1 MPACHR
7 LIHRTAPLLLGAACA
22 LPAQADIDAK
32 AMVAST
38 VRVFCKT
45 GDGIGTGSGFVVG
58 KEARHVLTNA
68 HVVSNCSDILVL
80 FPRDSGDPL
89 QIKAQVA
96 WNSRTSVS
104 RQHLDAAL
112 LELAEGTGGRS
123 VDFARKSTVA
133 MGDPVVAVGYP
144 SAADGVAAIEA
155 VARPT
160 VTQGHISRT
169 LIRRPDGDPRASA
182 GVVGLYQITA
192 SIGPGSSGGPL
203 FNVYGEVIGINTE
216 KSLIRTAVI
225 SDAGQVST
233 ERVPLMDGVAWS
245 QEIDELLPVLQDR
258 GIQYRQTLERRNWFW
273 AWLHREPVTA
283 GALGAVGA
291 LLLATLGLLLA
302 RRPLPLPLPFGRG
315 ARRGGAASGQGAGGA
330 AAKASGTAY
339 VEGVAG
345 PYAGARFTVQ
355 DDLVFGR
362 DAQACNVVFDA
373 AQDGISAR
381 HCALRFDARKGFEL
395 RDLGS
400 TNGTFVDG
408 QRLDPHMPRHL
419 RDGQQFQLFE
429 RSCRFAVHAPAAR

>member
-1 MPACHR
+1 MPASHR
-7 LIHRTAPLLLGAACA
+7 LIPCLFALLLCGLAAA
-22 LPAQADIDAK
+22 PARADIDAK
-32 AMVAST
+32 AMVGST

-58 KEARHVLTNA
+58 KQSRHVLTNA
-68 HVVSNCSDILVL
+68 HVVSGCSDILVL
-80 FPRDSGDPL
+80 SPRDSGDPL
-89 QIKAQVA
+89 QIKGQVV
-96 WNSRTSVS
+96 WNSRSSVS

-112 LELAEGTGGRS
+112 LELADTTGGRG
-123 VDFARKSTVA
+123 VAFARKTTVA

-169 LIRRPDGDPRASA
+169 LIRRPDGDQRTSA

-225 SDAGQVST
+225 SDAGQVGT

-245 QEIDELLPVLQDR
+245 QEIDELLPMLQEH
-258 GIQYRQTLERRNWFW
+258 GIEYRQTLERRNWFW

-283 GALGAVGA
+283 GAFGAVGV
-291 LLLATLGLLLA
+291 LLLATLGLLLM
-302 RRPLPLPLPFGRG
+302 RRPLPFGRG
-315 ARRGGAASGQGAGGA
+315 ARSGGAGKGSGQGAA
-330 AAKASGTAY
+330 AAY

-355 DDLVFGR
+355 GDLVFGR
-362 DAQACNVVFDA
+362 DAEACNVVFDA

-408 QRLDPHMPRHL
+408 QRLDPHRPRPL
-419 RDGQQFQLFE
+419 RDKQEFQLFG
-429 RSCRFAVHAPAAR
+429 RGCRFAVHAPPTR

>member
-1 MPACHR
+1 MPACRCLIR
-7 LIHRTAPLLLGAACA
+7 LLAPLLCCGTAAA
-22 LPAQADIDAK
+22 PARADIDAQ
-32 AMVAST
+32 AMVGST

-45 GDGIGTGSGFVVG
+45 SEGIGAGSGFVVG
-58 KEARHVLTNA
+58 KQARHVLTNA
-68 HVVSNCSDILVL
+68 HVVSDCSDILVL
-80 FPRDSGDPL
+80 SPRDGGDPL

-96 WNSRTSVS
+96 WNSRASVS

-112 LELAEGTGGRS
+112 LELAEGTGGRG
-123 VDFARKSTVA
+123 VAFARKTTVA

-225 SDAGQVST
+225 SDAGKVGT

-245 QEIDELLPVLQDR
+245 QEIDELLPVLQDH
-258 GIQYRQTLERRNWFW
+258 GIEYRQTLERRNWFW

-283 GALGAVGA
+283 GALGAVGV

-302 RRPLPLPLPFGRG
+302 RRPLPFGRG
-315 ARRGGAASGQGAGGA
+315 GPSGGAAPGGQGTGKDPGA
-330 AAKASGTAY
+330 VAC
-339 VEGVAG
+339 VEGLAG
-345 PYAGARFTVQ
+345 PYAGKRFAVQ
-355 DDLVFGR
+355 GELVFGR
-362 DAQACNVVFDA
+362 DAKTCNVVFDA

-381 HCALRFDARKGFEL
+381 HCALRFDAGTGFEL

-408 QRLDPHMPRHL
+408 QRLDPHTPRRL
-419 RDGQQFQLFE
+419 RDGQQFQLFG
-429 RSCRFAVHAPAAR
+429 RGCRFAVHAPSAR